1 MTFAIKWLEP
11 EIITL
16 KTSWTPK
23 VAEMQGRDRLRG
35 GRAPAGRR
43 EGGKGGQWG
52 REKSKDQYN
61 EIYVRENVTV
71 KSISFYANQKLMLKK
86 PQR

>member
-16 KTSWTPK
+16 KTSWSQK
-23 VAEMQGRDRLRG
+23 VAELQGRGRLRG